1 MFVRRTIFS
10 IAFLL
15 TMSGQAQAAVKLS
28 IAEGIEVLAINGEL
42 STENATFNAGGSRE
56 ALLLDNGANQLLV
69 QYGTEIQI
77 AGDDPEYSVTDVF
90 VLLFEL
96 TDSAAT
102 LKAPKIKRQRDLD
115 KFNRAPRWQ
124 IAQQSAGAVPLQV
137 AKLKKEGFQLNRDY
151 QAELKEFNRGLSPA
165 ALPPLAAAVD
175 IKQQAVAAVTSKSKQ
190 ARSLNQVSNGE
201 AEMALD
207 MLKYWYQK
215 ADQKTRSRFQQWI
228 RP

>member
-215 ADQKTRSRFQQWI
+215 ADQKTRARFQQWI

>member
-1 MFVRRTIFS
+1 MFIRRTIFS
-10 IAFLL
+10 MAFLL
-15 TMSGQAQAAVKLS
+15 SMSGLVQADVKLDV
-28 IAEGIEVLAINGEL
+28 AEGIEVLAVNGEL
-42 STENATFNAGGSRE
+42 STENAAFNSGE
-56 ALLLDNGANQLLV
+56 PLMLDNGANQLLV

-90 VLLFEL
+90 VLLFDL
-96 TDSAAT
+96 TDTGAT
-102 LKAPKIKRQRDLD
+102 LKAPKIKRLRDLD
-115 KFNRAPRWQ
+115 KFNRAPIWQ
-124 IAQQSAGAVPLQV
+124 ITQESGGAVSLQV

-151 QAELKEFNRGLSPA
+151 QAELAEFNRGLSPA
-165 ALPPLAAAVD
+165 VLPPLAAAAD

-215 ADQKTRSRFQQWI
+215 ADQKTRASFQQWI
-228 RP
+228 QP